1 MAAVIVA
8 VAVIVLVVVTV
19 AMIVAIL
26 MSVVVIF
33 VVVTLVLVIVA
44 VAVIVLVVVIFVVVI
59 VAVTLVLVTLV
70 LMTAVAMVCCT
81 SRIVTG
87 HRLGRRSRC
96 NFLCSILCIRHSNT
110 SSLHC
115 CKHVSSRA
123 TKVHEVGVA
132 FRRVMGSL
140 HRLWL
145 FRS

>member
-1 MAAVIVA
+1 MEAVIVA
-8 VAVIVLVVVTV
+8 VAVIVLVVV
-19 AMIVAIL
+19 IF
-26 MSVVVIF
+26 VVVIF
-33 VVVTLVLVIVA
+33 VVVTLVLVIVV

-123 TKVHEVGVA
+123 TKIHEVGVA

-145 FRS
+145 CRC

>member
-1 MAAVIVA
+1 MEA
-8 VAVIVLVVVTV
+8 
-19 AMIVAIL
+19 
-26 MSVVVIF
+26 
-33 VVVTLVLVIVA
+33 VIVA

-59 VAVTLVLVTLV
+59 FVVVTLVLVIVVVAVIVLVVVIFVVMIVAVTLVLVTLVLVTLV

-123 TKVHEVGVA
+123 TKIHEVGVA

-145 FRS
+145 CRC